1 MNNVLIK
8 RIKQGAL
15 FPRKMSDG
23 AAAYDVLLPEDVYV
37 KPGRNKIP
45 LGIALEMPLGIEAKI
60 EPRSGFSAKGLL
72 DCNDERFD
80 ADVLVGKID
89 SDYRGEISVIIKSGE
104 KFQRKVKAGTRI
116 AQMTFYKVED
126 VRFEE
131 TDELTNTTR
140 GNRGFGSTGTGA

>member
-1 MNNVLIK
+1 MSNVLIK

-15 FPRKMSDG
+15 FPKKMSAG
-23 AAAYDVLLPEDVYV
+23 SVAYDVFLPEDVCV

-45 LGIALEMPLGIEAKI
+45 LGISLEMPFGIEAKI
-60 EPRSGFSAKGLL
+60 EPRSGFSVKGLL
-72 DCNDERFD
+72 DCNGERFD

-89 SDYRGEISVIIKSGE
+89 YDYRGEISVIIKSNE
-104 KFQRKVKAGTRI
+104 KCQRKITAGTRI

-126 VRFEE
+126 VRFKE

-140 GNRGFGSTGTGA
+140 GNGGFGSTGTGA

>member
-15 FPRKMSDG
+15 CPTKMSAG
-23 AAAYDVLLPEDVYV
+23 SVAYDVFLPEDVYV

-45 LGIALEMPLGIEAKI
+45 LGIAIEMPLGIEAKI

-72 DCNDERFD
+72 DCNGERFD

-89 SDYRGEISVIIKSGE
+89 SDYRGEISVIIKSNE
-104 KFQRKVKAGTRI
+104 KFQRKVTAGTRI
-116 AQMTFYKVED
+116 AQMTFYRVEE
-126 VRFEE
+126 VRFKE

-140 GNRGFGSTGTGA
+140 GNGGFGSTGTGA

>member
-15 FPRKMSDG
+15 CPTKMSAG
-23 AAAYDVLLPEDVYV
+23 SVAYDVFLPEDVYV

-45 LGIALEMPLGIEAKI
+45 LGIAIEMPLGIEAKI

-72 DCNDERFD
+72 DCNGERFD

-89 SDYRGEISVIIKSGE
+89 YDYRGEISVIIKSNE
-104 KFQRKVKAGTRI
+104 KFQRKVTAGTRI
-116 AQMTFYKVED
+116 AQMTFYRVEE
-126 VRFEE
+126 VRFKE

-140 GNRGFGSTGTGA
+140 GNGGFGSTGTGA